1 MSSNPDRPHLVIP
14 DQVTARQYSTV
25 KSKHREKVIVVRKQP
40 GETLGLGVA
49 GGLGSILGD
58 LPVFVLEISRSGIL
72 ARDGRVKPGDLIVS
86 INKKKVGSMRH
97 NQVVELLKDIA
108 KKEKE
113 IQLVLCEVN
122 SKLFPP
128 RNHQNLLVWL

>member
-1 MSSNPDRPHLVIP
+1 MS
-14 DQVTARQYSTV
+14 ARQYSTV
-25 KSKHREKVIVVRKQP
+25 KSKHREKVIVVKKQP
-40 GETLGLGVA
+40 GESLGLGVA

-58 LPVFVLEISRSGIL
+58 LPVFVLEISRAGIL
-72 ARDGRVKPGDLIVS
+72 AKDGRVKPGDLIVS

-113 IQLVLCEVN
+113 IKLVLCEVN
-122 SKLFPP
+122 IILYDVIANNFY
-128 RNHQNLLVWL
+128 LV

>member
-1 MSSNPDRPHLVIP
+1 M
-14 DQVTARQYSTV
+14 
-25 KSKHREKVIVVRKQP
+25 IVVRKQP

-122 SKLFPP
+122 SKLVPL
-128 RNHQNLLVWL
+128 RKHQNLLV

>member
-1 MSSNPDRPHLVIP
+1 MNSNPDRPHLIIP
-14 DQVTARQYSTV
+14 DQVSARQYSTV
-25 KSKHREKVIVVRKQP
+25 KSKHREKVIVVKKQP
-40 GETLGLGVA
+40 GESLGLGVA

-58 LPVFVLEISRSGIL
+58 LPVFVLEISRAGIL
-72 ARDGRVKPGDLIVS
+72 AKDGRVKPGDLIVS

-113 IQLVLCEVN
+113 IKLVLCEVN
-122 SKLFPP
+122 IILYGVIAINFY
-128 RNHQNLLVWL
+128 LV